1 MLQSMR
7 SAAKYIW
14 IAVAVFFVGGFLLLD
29 TSGLLG
35 AGGGGITNGT
45 TVASVNGRDIPYAT
59 YANATQ
65 TLAQQEEQQRG
76 RALSLDERRQTD
88 SVAFEQ
94 IVSDILLQQEIRRR
108 GITVTD
114 EEIVQAAQFSPPPQL
129 LESAEL
135 QTEGRFDPEKYRR
148 FLQSPSARQTGLL
161 AQLEQYYRSE
171 IPRQKLFMQVASDVY
186 VTDQRLW
193 QIYRDGRDS
202 AQVSAVAFRPELIP
216 DSAVAVS
223 EQEVRAYFEKNRGNF
238 VRPGRAAISVIAVP
252 RTITAADSA
261 ATRTR
266 VAAIRQELLGGA
278 KFEDVAKRES
288 ADSGSAANGGS
299 LGTSYV
305 RGQGFVKPFEDAAYA
320 LQPGQLSEPVL
331 TQFGY
336 HLIRVDS
343 RRGDTL
349 ALRHILLPIGQSD
362 SSATA
367 TDRRADQLTQLAGAG
382 EGAARFDAAAKQLG
396 LPVRRGVVFE
406 GGRLFI
412 DNRYVPSAG
421 AWAFDGA
428 AVGDVSDLFD
438 SPDGY
443 YLARLDSLTPGGQSR
458 LEAVSREIR
467 TYLAKQKKLDRLA
480 QQAGQLAARAK
491 AGTLEAAAQ
500 AAGQPVQKTGLFT
513 RVNAVPLLGQ
523 FNQAIGAA
531 FALPVGVVSAPVRTD
546 DGVFVMRVDRRVESS
561 RQAFEAQKAEQRRQ
575 ITQALRS
582 ERVRD
587 FLEDLRKSADLDDNR
602 QKVFAASRRQD
613 G

>member
-29 TSGLLG
+29 SSGLLG
-35 AGGGGITNGT
+35 GGGGITNGT

-59 YANATQ
+59 YAGATQ

-94 IVSDILLQQEIRRR
+94 IVSDILLQEEIRRR

-129 LESAEL
+129 LQSPEL

-171 IPRQKLFMQVASDVY
+171 IPRQKLFLQVASDVY

-193 QIYRDGRDS
+193 QIYRDGHDS
-202 AQVSAVAFRPELIP
+202 AQVSAVAFKPALIP
-216 DSAVAVS
+216 DSSVAVS
-223 EQEVRAYFEKNRGNF
+223 EQEVRAYFEKNRANF
-238 VRPGRAAISVIAVP
+238 VRPGRAALSVIAVR
-252 RTITAADSA
+252 RTITAADTA
-261 ATRTR
+261 ATRAR
-266 VAAIRQELLGGA
+266 VATIRQELVGGA
-278 KFEDVAKRES
+278 SFEAVARRES

-299 LGTSYV
+299 LGNTYV

-336 HLIRVDS
+336 HLIRLDS

-349 ALRHILLPIGQSD
+349 ALRHILVPIAQSD
-362 SSATA
+362 SSATG
-367 TDRRADQLTQLAGAG
+367 TDRRADRLTQIAGAG
-382 EGAARFDAAAKQLG
+382 EGAGRFEAAAKQLG

-412 DNRYVPSAG
+412 DNEYVPSAG

-428 AVGDVSDLFD
+428 SVGDVSELFD

-443 YLARLDSLTPGGQSR
+443 FLVRLDSITEGGQSKLETVSTEIRGYLAR
-458 LEAVSREIR
+458 
-467 TYLAKQKKLDRLA
+467 QKKLDRLE
-480 QQAGQLAARAK
+480 QQAKQLASRAK
-491 AGTLEAAAQ
+491 AGSLEAAAQ
-500 AAGQPVQKTGLFT
+500 AAGQPVQKTETFT

-531 FALPVGVVSAPVRTD
+531 FALPVGVVGAPVRTD
-546 DGVFVMRVDRRVESS
+546 EGVYVMRVDRRVESD
-561 RQAFEAQKAEQRRQ
+561 RAAFDAQKAEQRRQ

-587 FLEDLRKSADLDDNR
+587 FLEDLRKSAELDDNR
-602 QKVFAASRRQD
+602 REVFAASRRQD

>member
-1 MLQSMR
+1 MR

-35 AGGGGITNGT
+35 IGGGGITNAT

-94 IVSDILLQQEIRRR
+94 IVADIILQDEIRRR
-108 GITVTD
+108 GITVSD
-114 EEIVQAAQFSPPPQL
+114 EEILQAAQYSPPPQL
-129 LESAEL
+129 LQSPEL
-135 QTEGRFDPEKYRR
+135 QTEGRFDPDKYRR
-148 FLQSPSARQTGLL
+148 FLQSPSAKQTGLL

-171 IPRQKLFMQVASDVY
+171 IPRQKLFLQVASDVY

-193 QIYRDGRDS
+193 QIYKDGHDS
-202 AQVSAVAFRPELIP
+202 AQVSAAAFRPEQIP

-223 EQEVRAYFEKNRGNF
+223 EQEVRAYFDKNKANF
-238 VRPGRAAISVIAVP
+238 ERPGRAVVSVIAVP
-252 RTITAADSA
+252 RTVTAADSA
-261 ATRTR
+261 ATRAR
-266 VAAIRQELLGGA
+266 VATIRQELLNGA
-278 KFEDVAKRES
+278 KFEDVARRES
-288 ADSGSAANGGS
+288 ADSASAAAGGS
-299 LGTSYV
+299 LGNYV

-331 TQFGY
+331 SPFGY
-336 HLIRVDS
+336 HLIRLDQ
-343 RRGDTL
+343 RRGDTPS
-349 ALRHILLPIGQSD
+349 LRHILDPIAQTD
-362 SSATA
+362 STATA

-406 GGRLFI
+406 GGRLFV
-412 DNRYVPSAG
+412 DNQYVPSAG

-428 AVGDVSDLFD
+428 APGDVSDLFD

-443 YLARLDSLTPGGQSR
+443 YLARLDSITPGGASR
-458 LEAVSREIR
+458 IEGVRNEIR
-467 TYLAKQKKLDRLA
+467 AYLAKQKKLDRLT
-480 QQAGQLAARAK
+480 QQAAQLASRAK
-491 AGTLEAAAQ
+491 SSTLESAAA
-500 AAGQPVQKTGLFT
+500 AAGAPVQQTGMFT

-523 FNQAIGAA
+523 FNQAVGAA
-531 FALPVGVVSAPVRTD
+531 FALPVKAVSAPVRTD
-546 DGVFVMRVDRRVESS
+546 DGVFVMRVDRRVEAN

-587 FLEDLRKSADLDDNR
+587 FLDDLRKSADLDDNR
-602 QKVFAASRRQD
+602 RKIFAATRRQD

>member
-35 AGGGGITNGT
+35 GGGGITNGT

-88 SVAFEQ
+88 SLAFEQ
-94 IVSDILLQQEIRRR
+94 IVSDILLEQEIRRR

-129 LESAEL
+129 LQSPEL

-171 IPRQKLFMQVASDVY
+171 IPRQKLFLQVASDVY

-193 QIYRDGRDS
+193 QIYKDGHDS
-202 AQVSAVAFRPELIP
+202 AQVSAVAFKPELIP
-216 DSAVAVS
+216 DSTVAVS
-223 EQEVRAYFEKNRGNF
+223 EQEVRAYFEKNRANF
-238 VRPGRAAISVIAVP
+238 VRPGRAALSVIAVP

-266 VAAIRQELLGGA
+266 VATIRQELLAGA
-278 KFEDVAKRES
+278 SFEEVARRES

-299 LGTSYV
+299 LGNAYV

-336 HLIRVDS
+336 HLIRLDS

-349 ALRHILLPIGQSD
+349 ALRHILVPIAQSD
-362 SSATA
+362 SSATG
-367 TDRRADQLTQLAGAG
+367 TDRRADQLTQLAGTG
-382 EGAARFDAAAKQLG
+382 EGAGRFDAAAKQLG
-396 LPVRRGVVFE
+396 LPVRRGVAFE

-412 DNRYVPSAG
+412 DNQYVPSAA

-428 AVGDVSDLFD
+428 SPGDVSELFD
-438 SPDGY
+438 SPEGY
-443 YLARLDSLTPGGQSR
+443 YLVRLDSLTEGGQSR
-458 LEAVSREIR
+458 LETVSAEIR
-467 TYLAKQKKLDRLA
+467 GYLARQKKLDRLA
-480 QQAGQLAARAK
+480 QQAAQLASRAK
-491 AGTLEAAAQ
+491 ASSLEAAAQ
-500 AAGQPVQKTGLFT
+500 AAGQQVQKTATFT

-531 FALPVGVVSAPVRTD
+531 FALPVGVVGAPVRTD
-546 DGVFVMRVDRRVESS
+546 EGVYVMRVDRRAESN
-561 RQAFEAQKAEQRRQ
+561 RAAFEAQKAEQRRQ

-587 FLEDLRKSADLDDNR
+587 FLEDLRKSAELDDNR
-602 QKVFAASRRQD
+602 RQVFAASRRQD